1 MRYNANQWP
10 AGVFARIEGCIM
22 QYVIVFG
29 GLLVLGSWL
38 TVILHQL
45 GVETFNPVRYPIM
58 ETTLG
63 IAYMVVAVSLC
74 GLVGAVAIFLLRR

>member
-10 AGVFARIEGCIM
+10 AGVFARTEGCIM
-22 QYVIVFG
+22 KPAIFLG
-29 GLLVLGSWL
+29 GLLVFGSWL
-38 TVILHQL
+38 TVILHRL
-45 GVETFNPVRYPIM
+45 GVETFNPARYPYM

-74 GLVGAVAIFLLRR
+74 GIAGAVAIFLLRR